1 MVDIK
6 RIDDRAHD
14 GISTGNIRKIV
25 SDQDPQAETVR
36 SVVGMADFADK
47 RHPFPDRGITTKG
60 YQAFEN
66 DKKLLASAAN
76 GEWGLLL
83 AIFLLLNCSAA
94 HARVDAQGSNPSPST
109 FNLRMKRQHCP
120 SPKVR

>member
-1 MVDIK
+1 MDAQV
-6 RIDDRAHD
+6 HD
-14 GISTGNIRKIV
+14 GISTGNIRMIV
-25 SDQDPQAETVR
+25 DDRDPQAETVR
-36 SVVGMADFADK
+36 HIVCMAEFGDK
-47 RHPFPDRGITTKG
+47 RYPFPDRGITTKG

-94 HARVDAQGSNPSPST
+94 HAQVDAPGSNPSPST

-120 SPKVR
+120 NPKVR